1 MKIFMFNYKD
11 VYKFFPDYVN
21 SFEVSEWND
30 LDELPKEVI
39 ELMKIAKRKDSV
51 YTPEN
56 FMLDFNLQDEHTY
69 HGDWI
74 MFIPDPKFDI
84 TCIDEIKPWN

>member
-1 MKIFMFNYKD
+1 MEIYMFNHKD
-11 VYKFFPDYVN
+11 VYEVFPNNVN

-30 LDELPKEVI
+30 LDELPKEVL
-39 ELMKIAKRKDSV
+39 ELMKIAKKNDTV

-56 FMLDFNLQDEHTY
+56 FMLDFNLQDPITY

-74 MFIPDPKFDI
+74 MFIPDAKFNI
-84 TCIDEIKPWN
+84 QL